1 MVSCGSLKFR
11 EFSFQSRPRIRRPV
25 VSMDDME
32 RCLLVKQ
39 EVFVYKI
46 PPRQSARGY
55 RAADWNL
62 SSPDWTGRLRIMEAS
77 KKVVVS
83 IFIIVL
89 LI

>member
-1 MVSCGSLKFR
+1 
-11 EFSFQSRPRIRRPV
+11 
-25 VSMDDME
+25 MDDME

-83 IFIIVL
+83 FCSTVLVLDMIQLQLIVEL
-89 LI
+89 ELVITM

>member
-1 MVSCGSLKFR
+1 
-11 EFSFQSRPRIRRPV
+11 
-25 VSMDDME
+25 MDDME

-77 KKVVVS
+77 KKVVVTICS
-83 IFIIVL
+83 TVLDTIQLIVEL
-89 LI
+89 GLVITT

>member
-1 MVSCGSLKFR
+1 
-11 EFSFQSRPRIRRPV
+11 
-25 VSMDDME
+25 MDDME

-77 KKVVVS
+77 KKVVTICV
-83 IFIIVL
+83 IVFDMIQL
-89 LI
+89 QPDCR

>member
-1 MVSCGSLKFR
+1 
-11 EFSFQSRPRIRRPV
+11 
-25 VSMDDME
+25 MDDME

-77 KKVVVS
+77 KKVVVTICS
-83 IFIIVL
+83 TVLDMIQLIVEL
-89 LI
+89 ELVITT

>member
-1 MVSCGSLKFR
+1 
-11 EFSFQSRPRIRRPV
+11 
-25 VSMDDME
+25 MDDME

-62 SSPDWTGRLRIMEAS
+62 SGPDWTGRLRIMEAS
-77 KKVVVS
+77 KKVVDM
-83 IFIIVL
+83 IQLQLIVEL
-89 LI
+89 ELVITT

>member
-1 MVSCGSLKFR
+1 
-11 EFSFQSRPRIRRPV
+11 
-25 VSMDDME
+25 MDDME

-83 IFIIVL
+83 ICSTITVL
-89 LI
+89 LLDMIELQLIVELELVITT

>member
-1 MVSCGSLKFR
+1 
-11 EFSFQSRPRIRRPV
+11 
-25 VSMDDME
+25 MDDME

-83 IFIIVL
+83 ICVIVFDMIQ
-89 LI
+89 LIVELVLVITT

>member
-1 MVSCGSLKFR
+1 
-11 EFSFQSRPRIRRPV
+11 
-25 VSMDDME
+25 MDDME

-77 KKVVVS
+77 KKVAVTICCTVLDM
-83 IFIIVL
+83 IQLIVELELVHIIK
-89 LI
+89 